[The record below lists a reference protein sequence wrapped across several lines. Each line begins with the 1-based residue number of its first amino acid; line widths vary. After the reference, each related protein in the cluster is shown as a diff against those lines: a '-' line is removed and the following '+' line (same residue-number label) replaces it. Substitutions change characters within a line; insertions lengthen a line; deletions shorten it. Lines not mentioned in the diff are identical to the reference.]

1 VLYALMKSLHIL
13 TVALFLGNVI
23 TGVFWKEHADRT
35 RDPKIMAHVMSGIIA
50 SDRIF
55 TIPSVILITVFGFVA
70 AILGGY
76 PILGTSWIWQSIVLF
91 TISGIVF
98 SVKLAPLQRKLRD
111 TAAAGAQGGAFD
123 EATYRRL
130 SRSWGLWGAVATL
143 APLAALFLMVMK
155 PVH

>member
-1 VLYALMKSLHIL
+1 MLYAVMKSLHIL

-35 RDPKIMAHVMSGIIA
+35 RDPKIMAHTMSGIIG

-70 AILGGY
+70 AVLGGY

-91 TISGIVF
+91 IISGIVF
-98 SVKLAPLQRKLRD
+98 SAQLAPLQRKMRD
-111 TAAAGAQGGAFD
+111 VAAKGAETGSFD
-123 EATYRRL
+123 ADGYRRL
-130 SRSWGLWGAVATL
+130 SRRWGLWGAVATL
-143 APLAALFLMVMK
+143 APLGALFLMVMK

>member
-1 VLYALMKSLHIL
+1 VLYNIMKSFHIL

-23 TGVFWKEHADRT
+23 TGVFWKMHADRT

-55 TIPSVILITVFGFVA
+55 TVPSVILITVFGFIA
-70 AILGGY
+70 AVVGGY

-98 SVKLAPLQRKLRD
+98 SVKLAPLQRKMRD
-111 TAAAGAQGGAFD
+111 AAAAAGQGGTFD
-123 EATYRRL
+123 EAAYRRL
-130 SRSWGLWGAVATL
+130 SRSWERWGAVATL